1 MPKYGTDRIR
11 NVAIVGHKASG
22 KTTLTEAM
30 LYAAKAIGRQGQVE
44 DGNTTADYEPEEIAH
59 QQSILPALC
68 HLEWQGH
75 KINIID
81 TPGAADYV
89 ADVTYALRVAEAAVL
104 VVDSIAGVEVYTER
118 VYALARRMGKPV
130 LVVVNKMDKPNVDFD
145 QAVASIGDRLVDC
158 KPVTTHLPIGQE
170 DSFRGVVD
178 LLAGKAVTG
187 EEPSPQT
194 GGIPEEAAGAAE
206 AAYGQLVEEIASTD
220 DALTERYL
228 EEADLSKAELG
239 QALKGAAAAGA
250 IAPVL
255 ATSALK
261 CIGITPLLD
270 AIVALVPSPAAS
282 VWEGTNGAGEAVTRP
297 CSAAEPAAVF
307 VWKTMSDKFVGRIS
321 LLRVVSGELRS
332 DSALTSPRGRS
343 KEKFSGLATLQGK
356 EMTPASELAAGD
368 LGVVTK
374 LSTALTGDSLY
385 DEKALVAFPPPELP
399 LPMYSA
405 SAEATSKAD
414 QDKLS
419 AALARLVEEDT
430 SISYERN
437 QETGDLV
444 VTGMGPQHLRIAME
458 RAGRIFD
465 AQVALGTPKIA
476 YRETVRGSARV
487 QGRHK
492 KQTGGR
498 GQFGDV
504 WIRLE
509 PMERGGG
516 YEFVDEVKGGSVPR
530 NFIAAVEKGIQ
541 DAMQKGALAGYPVV
555 DLRVIL
561 DDGSSHP
568 VDSSEIAF
576 RLAGQIALRSAME
589 KAGMLLLEPVVEVEV
604 VTPEEYLG
612 DVMSD
617 FSSKRGRVLGT
628 EPSGRNTVI
637 SAQAPQ
643 AELANYEAELRSMT
657 QARASFSMRFSH
669 YEEVPAHITERIV
682 AQSQAAAGDN

>member
-1 MPKYGTDRIR
+1 MPKYGTEKIR
-11 NVAIVGHKASG
+11 NVAIVGHKGSG

-30 LYAAKAIGRQGQVE
+30 LYAAKAISRQGVVD

-75 KINIID
+75 KINIVD

-89 ADVTYALRVAEAAVL
+89 ADVTYALRVAEGAIL

-118 VYALARRMGKPV
+118 VYSLARRMGKPV
-130 LVVVNKMDKPNVDFD
+130 LIVVNKMDKANADFA
-145 QAVASIGDRLVDC
+145 QAAESVGERLVDC
-158 KPVTTHLPIGQE
+158 HPVMTHLPIGRE
-170 DSFRGVVD
+170 DAFRGVVD

-187 EEPSPQT
+187 EGTASQT
-194 GGIPEEAAGAAE
+194 GPTPDDAAAAAE
-206 AAYGQLVEEIASTD
+206 AAYAQLVEDIASTD
-220 DALTERYL
+220 DALTEKYL
-228 EEADLSKAELG
+228 EEADLSKAELS
-239 QALKGAAAAGA
+239 QALQSATRAGA
-250 IAPVL
+250 VSPVL
-255 ATSALK
+255 ATSAAK
-261 CIGITPLLD
+261 AIGITPLLD
-270 AIVALVPSPAAS
+270 AIVTFIPSPSVS
-282 VWEGTNGAGEAVTRP
+282 VWEGTNGGGEAVSRP
-297 CSAAEPAAVF
+297 CSPAEPAAVY

-332 DSALTSPRGRS
+332 DSSLTSPRSRS

-356 EMTPASELAAGD
+356 EMTPAPELAAGD

-374 LSTALTGDSLY
+374 LSTALTGDTLC
-385 DEKALVAFPPPELP
+385 DERAAIAFPPPELP

-405 SAEATSKAD
+405 SAEAASKAD

-419 AALARLVEEDT
+419 AALARLIEEDT

-476 YRETVRGSARV
+476 YRETVRQSVRV

-509 PMERGGG
+509 PLPRGSGF
-516 YEFVDEVKGGSVPR
+516 EFVDEVKGGSVPR
-530 NFIAAVEKGIQ
+530 NFIPAVEKGVQ
-541 DAMQKGALAGYPVV
+541 EGTQKGALAGYPVV
-555 DLRVIL
+555 DIRVTL

-568 VDSSEIAF
+568 VDSSDIAF
-576 RLAGQIALRSAME
+576 RLAAQIALRTAME

-643 AELANYEAELRSMT
+643 AELASYEAELRSMT

-682 AQSQAAAGDN
+682 AQSQAASEAS